1 MIIDSHCHAWAY
13 WPYLPGVPHPETHGT
28 VEQLVWRMDRNGVDQ
43 AAIVCA
49 NIWHN
54 RDNNDYVAQAV
65 RASGG
70 RLHQFADVDSYWGDS
85 YHTPGAARR
94 LEAAAQRWPMQGFT
108 QYLAKEDDGAWFT
121 STEGLDFLGV
131 ARDLKLIASI
141 ACGPQHQPGLRR
153 AAEKFPS
160 VPFLFHHMS
169 GLRASERPPRK
180 LFRTVME
187 SAKLPNCYLKL
198 SGFAYLSST
207 DWDFPYKE
215 TQWVYEGAYEKFGT
229 RMCWGSDFPPVENYM
244 THRHSLE
251 AFRTHCKF
259 VTEGDR
265 KAILGGTLNRLLES
279 ARPIS

>member
-1 MIIDSHCHAWAY
+1 
-13 WPYLPGVPHPETHGT
+13 
-28 VEQLVWRMDRNGVDQ
+28 
-43 AAIVCA
+43 
-49 NIWHN
+49 
-54 RDNNDYVAQAV
+54 
-65 RASGG
+65 
-70 RLHQFADVDSYWGDS
+70 
-85 YHTPGAARR
+85 
-94 LEAAAQRWPMQGFT
+94 
-108 QYLAKEDDGAWFT
+108 
-121 STEGLDFLGV
+121 
-131 ARDLKLIASI
+131 
-141 ACGPQHQPGLRR
+141 
-153 AAEKFPS
+153 
-160 VPFLFHHMS
+160 
-169 GLRASERPPRK
+169 
-180 LFRTVME
+180 ME